1 MKFLLYFGQAAKPP
15 ALFSWGGKRLPE
27 EADIRLKT
35 FCEYLEFERGA
46 SANTV
51 ASYRADMKSWFSFAQ
66 ASEFREDV
74 PDSAGLARYLRH
86 LASLSRSKST
96 LQRHAATLRTWKRF
110 LEEEG
115 LRPASSE
122 RLPLPSKDRK
132 LPQILGEGEIERII
146 QACSGTSPMDKRDRA
161 LLETVYGCGLRAS
174 EACRIRLG
182 DADFAAGILRVTGKG
197 DKERIVPLVGT
208 SRKVLQRY
216 VCETRPAFRPKGEGI
231 FLTRSGKPLRREDVW
246 RIVQKRGRQAG
257 IPLSRLHPHVLRHS
271 FATHLLRRG
280 MDLRT
285 LQELL
290 GHASIGTTERYTH
303 FDIELRDIY
312 DRCHPRA

>member
-1 MKFLLYFGQAAKPP
+1 LPGEPEDLLKA
-15 ALFSWGGKRLPE
+15 
-27 EADIRLKT
+27 

-51 ASYRADMKSWFSFAQ
+51 VSYRADLKSWLA
-66 ASEFREDV
+66 FRRKSNIEGEV
-74 PDSAGLARYLRH
+74 PDSAELARYLRH
-86 LASLSRSKST
+86 LASLSKSKST
-96 LQRHAATLRTWKRF
+96 IQRHAAALRTWKRF

-115 LRPASSE
+115 FRQPDSE
-122 RLPLPSKDRK
+122 RLPLPAKERK
-132 LPQILGEGEIERII
+132 LPQILGEGEVERII
-146 QACSGTSPMDKRDRA
+146 QACAGTSPMDRRDRA
-161 LLETVYGCGLRAS
+161 LIETLYGCGLRAS
-174 EACRIRLG
+174 EACGLRLPEV
-182 DADFAAGILRVTGKG
+182 DFSGGVLRVTGKG

-208 SRKVLQRY
+208 CRAVLEKF
-216 VCETRPAFRPKGEGI
+216 VSETRPLFKPVGDVL
-231 FLTRSGKPLRREDVW
+231 FTTRSGNPMRREDVW
-246 RIVQKRGRQAG
+246 RVVQKRGQKAG
-257 IPLSRLHPHVLRHS
+257 ISLSRLHPHVLRHS

-303 FDIELRDIY
+303 FDTELRDIY

>member
-1 MKFLLYFGQAAKPP
+1 MPGE
-15 ALFSWGGKRLPE
+15 PE
-27 EADIRLKT
+27 DRLKA

-51 ASYRADMKSWFSFAQ
+51 ASYRADLKSWLA
-66 ASEFREDV
+66 FRRMSKIEDEV
-74 PDSAGLARYLRH
+74 PDSAELARYLRH
-86 LASLSRSKST
+86 LASHSKRKST
-96 LQRHAATLRTWKRF
+96 IQRHAAALRTWKRF

-115 LRPASSE
+115 YRQPDSE
-122 RLPLPSKDRK
+122 RLPLPAKEKK
-132 LPQILGEGEIERII
+132 LPQILGEGEVERII
-146 QACSGTSPMDKRDRA
+146 QACAGTSAMDRRDRA
-161 LLETVYGCGLRAS
+161 LIETLYGCGLRAS
-174 EACRIRLG
+174 EACGLRLP
-182 DADFAAGILRVTGKG
+182 DVDFSGGFLRVTGKG

-208 SRKVLQRY
+208 CRSVLERF
-216 VCETRPAFRPKGEGI
+216 VSETRPLFRPVGDVL
-231 FLTRSGKPLRREDVW
+231 FTTRSGNPMRREDVW
-246 RIVQKRGRQAG
+246 RVVQKRGQKAG
-257 IPLSRLHPHVLRHS
+257 ISLSRLHPHILRHS

-303 FDIELRDIY
+303 FDTELRDIY

>member
-1 MKFLLYFGQAAKPP
+1 LPGEPEDLLKA
-15 ALFSWGGKRLPE
+15 
-27 EADIRLKT
+27 

-51 ASYRADMKSWFSFAQ
+51 VSYRADLKSWLA
-66 ASEFREDV
+66 FRRKSNIEGEV
-74 PDSAGLARYLRH
+74 PDSAELARYLRH
-86 LASLSRSKST
+86 LASLSKSKST
-96 LQRHAATLRTWKRF
+96 IQRHAAALRTWKRF

-115 LRPASSE
+115 FRQPDSE
-122 RLPLPSKDRK
+122 RLPLPAKERK
-132 LPQILGEGEIERII
+132 LPQILGEGEGERII
-146 QACSGTSPMDKRDRA
+146 QACAGTSPMDRRDRA
-161 LLETVYGCGLRAS
+161 LIETLYGCGLRAS
-174 EACRIRLG
+174 EACGLRLPEV
-182 DADFAAGILRVTGKG
+182 DFSGGVLRVTGKG

-208 SRKVLQRY
+208 CRAVLEKF
-216 VCETRPAFRPKGEGI
+216 VSETRPLFKPVGDVL
-231 FLTRSGKPLRREDVW
+231 FTTRSGNPMRREDVW
-246 RIVQKRGRQAG
+246 RVVQKRGQKAG
-257 IPLSRLHPHVLRHS
+257 ISLSRLHPHVLRHS

-303 FDIELRDIY
+303 FDTELRDIY

>member
-1 MKFLLYFGQAAKPP
+1 LPGEPEDLLKA
-15 ALFSWGGKRLPE
+15 
-27 EADIRLKT
+27 

-51 ASYRADMKSWFSFAQ
+51 VSYRADLKSWLA
-66 ASEFREDV
+66 FRRKSNIEGEV
-74 PDSAGLARYLRH
+74 PDSAELARYLRH
-86 LASLSRSKST
+86 LASLSKSKST
-96 LQRHAATLRTWKRF
+96 IQRHAAALRTWKRF

-115 LRPASSE
+115 FRQPDSE
-122 RLPLPSKDRK
+122 RLPLPAKERK
-132 LPQILGEGEIERII
+132 LPQILGEGEVERII
-146 QACSGTSPMDKRDRA
+146 QACAGTSPMDRRDRA
-161 LLETVYGCGLRAS
+161 LIETLYGCGLRAS
-174 EACRIRLG
+174 EACGRRLPEV
-182 DADFAAGILRVTGKG
+182 DFSGGVLRVTGKG

-208 SRKVLQRY
+208 CRAVLEKF
-216 VCETRPAFRPKGEGI
+216 VSETRPLFKPVGDVL
-231 FLTRSGKPLRREDVW
+231 FTTRSGNPMRREDVW
-246 RIVQKRGRQAG
+246 RVVQKRGQKAG
-257 IPLSRLHPHVLRHS
+257 ISLSRLHPHVLRHS

-303 FDIELRDIY
+303 FDTELRDIY

>member
-1 MKFLLYFGQAAKPP
+1 MTDG
-15 ALFSWGGKRLPE
+15 SE
-27 EADIRLKT
+27 TRLKA
-35 FCEYLEFERGA
+35 FCDYLEFERGA

-51 ASYRADMKSWFSFAQ
+51 ASYRADMKSWFAFAR
-66 ASEFREDV
+66 SSGFVEEV
-74 PDSAGLARYLRH
+74 PDSATLARYLRH
-86 LASLSRSKST
+86 LAALSRSKST
-96 LQRHAATLRTWKRF
+96 IQRHAAALRTWKRF

-115 LRPASSE
+115 LRPPDSE
-122 RLPLPSKDRK
+122 RLPLPAKDRK

-161 LLETVYGCGLRAS
+161 LLETVYGCGLRAG
-174 EACRIRLG
+174 EACGLRLK
-182 DADFAAGILRVTGKG
+182 DVDFEGAVLHVTGKG
-197 DKERIVPLVGT
+197 DKERIVPLVGACRT
-208 SRKVLQRY
+208 VLRRY
-216 VCETRPAFRPKGEGI
+216 IEETRLVFRPSGDGI
-231 FLTRSGKPLRREDVW
+231 FITRSGKPLRREDVW
-246 RIVQKRGRQAG
+246 RIVQKRGHQAG

>member
-1 MKFLLYFGQAAKPP
+1 MTDR
-15 ALFSWGGKRLPE
+15 S
-27 EADIRLKT
+27 EARLKA
-35 FCEYLEFERGA
+35 FCDYLEFERGA

-51 ASYRADMKSWFSFAQ
+51 ASYRADMRSWLAFAQ
-66 ASEFREDV
+66 SSGLAQEV
-74 PDSAGLARYLRH
+74 PDSATLARYLRH
-86 LASLSRSKST
+86 LAALSRSKST
-96 LQRHAATLRTWKRF
+96 IQHHAAALRTWKRF

-115 LRPASSE
+115 YRQPDSE
-122 RLPLPSKDRK
+122 RLPLPGKDKK

-146 QACSGTSPMDKRDRA
+146 QACSGNSPMDERDRA
-161 LLETVYGCGLRAS
+161 LLETVYGCGLRAG
-174 EACRIRLG
+174 EACGLRLQDVDFQ
-182 DADFAAGILRVTGKG
+182 DAVLRVIGKG

-208 SRKVLQRY
+208 CRTVLRRY
-216 VCETRPAFRPKGEGI
+216 LEETRPSFKPSGDVV
-231 FLTRSGKPLRREDVW
+231 FTTRSGKPLRREDVW
-246 RIVQKRGRQAG
+246 RIVQKRGKMAG

>member
-1 MKFLLYFGQAAKPP
+1 MPGEPEDLLKV
-15 ALFSWGGKRLPE
+15 
-27 EADIRLKT
+27 

-51 ASYRADMKSWFSFAQ
+51 VSYRADLKSWLA
-66 ASEFREDV
+66 FRRKSNIEGEV
-74 PDSAGLARYLRH
+74 PDSAELARYLRH
-86 LASLSRSKST
+86 LASLSKSKST
-96 LQRHAATLRTWKRF
+96 IQRHAAALRTWKRF

-115 LRPASSE
+115 FRQPDSE
-122 RLPLPSKDRK
+122 RLPLPAKERK
-132 LPQILGEGEIERII
+132 LPQILGEGEVERII
-146 QACSGTSPMDKRDRA
+146 QACAGTSPMDRRDRA
-161 LLETVYGCGLRAS
+161 LIETLYGCGLRAS
-174 EACRIRLG
+174 EACGLRLPEV
-182 DADFAAGILRVTGKG
+182 DFSGGVLRVTGKG

-208 SRKVLQRY
+208 CRAVLEKF
-216 VCETRPAFRPKGEGI
+216 VSETRPLFKPVGDVL
-231 FLTRSGKPLRREDVW
+231 FTTRSGNPMRREDVW
-246 RIVQKRGRQAG
+246 RVVQKRGQKAG
-257 IPLSRLHPHVLRHS
+257 ISLSRLHPHVLRHS

-303 FDIELRDIY
+303 FDTELRDIY

>member
-1 MKFLLYFGQAAKPP
+1 MK
-15 ALFSWGGKRLPE
+15 E
-27 EADIRLKT
+27 EDEARLKA

-46 SANTV
+46 SPNTV
-51 ASYRADMKSWFSFAQ
+51 ASYKADMKSWFSFARK
-66 ASEFREDV
+66 AGIEEDV
-74 PDSAGLARYLRH
+74 PDSALLARYLRH
-86 LASLSRSKST
+86 LASLPRSKST
-96 LQRHAATLRTWKRF
+96 LQRHAACLRTWKRY

-115 LRPASSE
+115 LRPPGPE
-122 RLPLPSKDRK
+122 RLPLPAKERK

-146 QACSGTSPMDKRDRA
+146 QACLGPSLLDRRDRT

-174 EACRIRLG
+174 EACALSTA
-182 DADFAAGILRVTGKG
+182 DVDFAGGIIRVTGKG
-197 DKERIVPLVGT
+197 DKERIVPLVGK
-208 SRKVLQRY
+208 SRQVLQRY
-216 VCETRPAFRPKGEGI
+216 VEETRPGLRPKDDRL
-231 FLTRSGKPLRREDVW
+231 FVSRSGKHLRREDLW
-246 RIVQKRGRQAG
+246 RIVQKRGHKAG

-290 GHASIGTTERYTH
+290 GHSSIGTTERYTH
-303 FDIELRDIY
+303 FDVELRDIY

>member
-1 MKFLLYFGQAAKPP
+1 M
-15 ALFSWGGKRLPE
+15 PE
-27 EADIRLKT
+27 EVGTHLKA
-35 FCEYLEFERGA
+35 FCDYLEFERGA

-51 ASYRADMKSWFSFAQ
+51 ASYRADLKSWFAFAKECEIDEQ
-66 ASEFREDV
+66 V
-74 PDSAGLARYLRH
+74 PDSAVLARYLRH
-86 LASLSRSKST
+86 LASLSRSKAT

-115 LRPASSE
+115 LRPPGFE
-122 RLPLPSKDRK
+122 RLPLPAKDRK
-132 LPQILGEGEIERII
+132 LPQILGEGEIERLI
-146 QACSGTSPMDKRDRA
+146 QSCSGPSPIDRRDRA

-174 EACRIRLG
+174 EACALHLE
-182 DADFAAGILRVTGKG
+182 DADFSGGTLRVTGKG
-197 DKERIVPLVGT
+197 DKERLVPLVGA
-208 SRKVLQRY
+208 SKHELHRY
-216 VCETRPAFRPKGEGI
+216 VAETRPALSPKVDEI
-231 FLTRSGKPLRREDVW
+231 FVSRSGRPLRREDVW
-246 RIVQKRGRQAG
+246 RVVRKRGHQAG
-257 IPLSRLHPHVLRHS
+257 IPMSRLHPHVLRHS

-303 FDIELRDIY
+303 FDVELRDIY

>member
-1 MKFLLYFGQAAKPP
+1 MPGEPEDLLKA
-15 ALFSWGGKRLPE
+15 
-27 EADIRLKT
+27 

-51 ASYRADMKSWFSFAQ
+51 VSYRADLKSWLA
-66 ASEFREDV
+66 FRRKSNIEGEV
-74 PDSAGLARYLRH
+74 PDSAELARYLRH
-86 LASLSRSKST
+86 LASLSKSKST
-96 LQRHAATLRTWKRF
+96 IQRHAAALRTWKRF

-115 LRPASSE
+115 FRQPDSE
-122 RLPLPSKDRK
+122 RLPLPAKERK
-132 LPQILGEGEIERII
+132 LPQILGEDEVERII
-146 QACSGTSPMDKRDRA
+146 QACAGTSPMDRRDRA
-161 LLETVYGCGLRAS
+161 LIETLYGCGLRAS
-174 EACRIRLG
+174 EACGLRLPEV
-182 DADFAAGILRVTGKG
+182 DFSGGVLRVTGKG

-208 SRKVLQRY
+208 CRAVLEKF
-216 VCETRPAFRPKGEGI
+216 VSETRPLFKPVGDVL
-231 FLTRSGKPLRREDVW
+231 FTTRSGNPMRREDVW
-246 RIVQKRGRQAG
+246 RVVQKRGQKAG
-257 IPLSRLHPHVLRHS
+257 ISLSRLHPHVLRHS

-303 FDIELRDIY
+303 FDTELRDIY

>member
-1 MKFLLYFGQAAKPP
+1 LTGESQ
-15 ALFSWGGKRLPE
+15 
-27 EADIRLKT
+27 DRLKA

-51 ASYRADMKSWFSFAQ
+51 AAYRADLKSWLA
-66 ASEFREDV
+66 FRKMSKIDDEV
-74 PDSAGLARYLRH
+74 PDSAELARYLRH
-86 LASLSRSKST
+86 LSSLSKSKST
-96 LQRHAATLRTWKRF
+96 IQRHAAALRTWKRF

-115 LRPASSE
+115 YRRPDSE
-122 RLPLPSKDRK
+122 RLPLPAKGKK

-146 QACSGTSPMDKRDRA
+146 QACAGTSLMDRRDRA
-161 LLETVYGCGLRAS
+161 LVETLYGCGLRAS
-174 EACRIRLG
+174 EACGIRLR
-182 DADFAAGILRVTGKG
+182 DLDFSCGVLRVTGKG
-197 DKERIVPLVGT
+197 DKERIIPLVGT
-208 SRKVLQRY
+208 CRAVLERF
-216 VCETRPAFRPKGEGI
+216 VSETRPLFRPMGDVL
-231 FLTRSGKPLRREDVW
+231 FTTRSGKPLRREDVW
-246 RIVQKRGRQAG
+246 RVVQKRGQKAG

-303 FDIELRDIY
+303 FDTELRDIY

>member
-1 MKFLLYFGQAAKPP
+1 MTDG
-15 ALFSWGGKRLPE
+15 SE
-27 EADIRLKT
+27 TRLKA
-35 FCEYLEFERGA
+35 FCDYLEFERGA

-51 ASYRADMKSWFSFAQ
+51 ASYRADMKSWFAFAR
-66 ASEFREDV
+66 SSGFVEEV
-74 PDSAGLARYLRH
+74 PDSATLARYLRH
-86 LASLSRSKST
+86 LAVLSRSKST
-96 LQRHAATLRTWKRF
+96 IQRHAAALRTWKRF

-115 LRPASSE
+115 LRPPDSE
-122 RLPLPSKDRK
+122 RLPLPAKDRK

-161 LLETVYGCGLRAS
+161 LLETVYGCGLRAG
-174 EACRIRLG
+174 EACGLRLK
-182 DADFAAGILRVTGKG
+182 DVDFEGAVLHVTGKG
-197 DKERIVPLVGT
+197 DKERIVPLVGACRT
-208 SRKVLQRY
+208 VLRRY
-216 VCETRPAFRPKGEGI
+216 IEETRLVFRPSGDGI
-231 FLTRSGKPLRREDVW
+231 FITRSGKPLRREDVW
-246 RIVQKRGRQAG
+246 RIVQKRGHQAG

>member
-1 MKFLLYFGQAAKPP
+1 
-15 ALFSWGGKRLPE
+15 LPE
-27 EADIRLKT
+27 EHEARLKN
-35 FCEYLEFERGA
+35 FCNYLEFERGA

-51 ASYRADMKSWFSFAQ
+51 ASYRADLKSWFTFAK
-66 ASEFREDV
+66 ASGIKEDV
-74 PDSAGLARYLRH
+74 PDSALLARYLRH

-96 LQRHAATLRTWKRF
+96 LQRHAAALRTWKRF

-115 LRPASSE
+115 IRPVSSE
-122 RLPLPSKDRK
+122 RLPLPAKDRK
-132 LPQILGEGEIERII
+132 LPQILGEGEVERII
-146 QACSGTSPMDKRDRA
+146 QACSGTSSLDRRDKA
-161 LLETVYGCGLRAS
+161 LLEIVYGCGLRAS
-174 EACRIRLG
+174 EACGIRLC
-182 DADFAAGILRVTGKG
+182 DVDFVGGILRVTGKG

-208 SRKVLQRY
+208 SRRELQHY
-216 VCETRPAFRPKGEGI
+216 VSDTRPSFRPKGDEI
-231 FLTRSGKPLRREDVW
+231 FVTRSGKPLRREDVW
-246 RIVQKRGRQAG
+246 RIVQKRGHKAG

>member
-1 MKFLLYFGQAAKPP
+1 MPGE
-15 ALFSWGGKRLPE
+15 PE
-27 EADIRLKT
+27 DRLKA

-51 ASYRADMKSWFSFAQ
+51 ASYRADLKSWLA
-66 ASEFREDV
+66 FRRMSKIEDEV
-74 PDSAGLARYLRH
+74 PDSAELARYLRH
-86 LASLSRSKST
+86 LASQSKRKST
-96 LQRHAATLRTWKRF
+96 IQRHAAALRTWKRF

-115 LRPASSE
+115 YRQPDSE
-122 RLPLPSKDRK
+122 RLPLPAKEKK
-132 LPQILGEGEIERII
+132 LPQILGEGEVERII
-146 QACSGTSPMDKRDRA
+146 QACAGTSAMDRRDRA
-161 LLETVYGCGLRAS
+161 LIETLYGCGLRAS
-174 EACRIRLG
+174 EACGLRLP
-182 DADFAAGILRVTGKG
+182 DVDFSGGFLRVTGKG

-208 SRKVLQRY
+208 CRSVLERF
-216 VCETRPAFRPKGEGI
+216 VTETRPLFRPVGDVL
-231 FLTRSGKPLRREDVW
+231 FTTRSGNPMRREDVW
-246 RIVQKRGRQAG
+246 RVVQKRGQKAG
-257 IPLSRLHPHVLRHS
+257 ISLSRLHPHILRHS

-303 FDIELRDIY
+303 FDTELRDIY

>member
-1 MKFLLYFGQAAKPP
+1 MTGESQ
-15 ALFSWGGKRLPE
+15 
-27 EADIRLKT
+27 DRLKT

-51 ASYRADMKSWFSFAQ
+51 AAYRADLKSWLA
-66 ASEFREDV
+66 FRKMSKIDDEV
-74 PDSAGLARYLRH
+74 PDSAELARYLRY
-86 LASLSRSKST
+86 LSSLSKSKST
-96 LQRHAATLRTWKRF
+96 LQRHAAALRTWKRF

-115 LRPASSE
+115 YRRPDSE
-122 RLPLPSKDRK
+122 RLPLPAKGKK

-146 QACSGTSPMDKRDRA
+146 QACAGTSPMDRRDRA
-161 LLETVYGCGLRAS
+161 LVETLYGCGLRAS
-174 EACRIRLG
+174 EACGIRLR
-182 DADFAAGILRVTGKG
+182 DLDFPCGTLRVTGKG

-208 SRKVLQRY
+208 CRAVLERF
-216 VCETRPAFRPKGEGI
+216 VSETRPLFRPLGDVL
-231 FLTRSGKPLRREDVW
+231 FTTRSGKPLRREDVW
-246 RIVQKRGRQAG
+246 RVVQKRGQEAG

-303 FDIELRDIY
+303 FDTELRDIY

>member
-1 MKFLLYFGQAAKPP
+1 MPGEPEDLLKA
-15 ALFSWGGKRLPE
+15 
-27 EADIRLKT
+27 

-51 ASYRADMKSWFSFAQ
+51 VSYRADLKSWLA
-66 ASEFREDV
+66 FRRKSNIEGEV
-74 PDSAGLARYLRH
+74 PDSAELARYLRH
-86 LASLSRSKST
+86 LASLSKSKST
-96 LQRHAATLRTWKRF
+96 IQRHAAALRTWKRF

-115 LRPASSE
+115 FRQPDSE
-122 RLPLPSKDRK
+122 RLPLPAKEKK
-132 LPQILGEGEIERII
+132 LPQILGEGEVERII
-146 QACSGTSPMDKRDRA
+146 QACAGTSPMDRRDRA
-161 LLETVYGCGLRAS
+161 LIETLYGCGLRAS
-174 EACRIRLG
+174 EACGLRLPEV
-182 DADFAAGILRVTGKG
+182 DFSGGVLRVTGKG

-208 SRKVLQRY
+208 CRAVLEKF
-216 VCETRPAFRPKGEGI
+216 VSETRPLFKPVGDVL
-231 FLTRSGKPLRREDVW
+231 FTTRSGNPMRREDVW
-246 RIVQKRGRQAG
+246 RVVQKRGQKAG
-257 IPLSRLHPHVLRHS
+257 ISLSRLHPHVLRHS

-303 FDIELRDIY
+303 FDTELRDIY

>member
-1 MKFLLYFGQAAKPP
+1 M
-15 ALFSWGGKRLPE
+15 SE
-27 EADIRLKT
+27 EAEIRLKA
-35 FCEYLEFERGA
+35 FCDYLAFERGA

-51 ASYRADMKSWFSFAQ
+51 AAYRADLKSWFAFAR
-66 ASEFREDV
+66 ASGITEDV
-74 PDSAGLARYLRH
+74 PDSAVLARYLRH

-96 LQRHAATLRTWKRF
+96 LQRHAAALRTWKRF

-115 LRPASSE
+115 FRPVSSE
-122 RLPLPSKDRK
+122 RLPLPAKDRK

-174 EACRIRLG
+174 EACGIRLG
-182 DADFAAGILRVTGKG
+182 DVDFAGGILRVTGKG

-208 SRKVLQRY
+208 SRHVLQRY
-216 VCETRPAFRPKGEGI
+216 ISETRPVFDPKGDGI
-231 FLTRSGKPLRREDVW
+231 FITRSGKPLRREDVW
-246 RIVQKRGRQAG
+246 RIVQKRGHQAG

-303 FDIELRDIY
+303 FDIELRDVY

>member
-1 MKFLLYFGQAAKPP
+1 MK
-15 ALFSWGGKRLPE
+15 E
-27 EADIRLKT
+27 EDETRLKA

-46 SANTV
+46 SPNTV
-51 ASYRADMKSWFSFAQ
+51 ASYKADMKSWFSFARK
-66 ASEFREDV
+66 AGIEEDV
-74 PDSAGLARYLRH
+74 PDSALLARYLRH
-86 LASLSRSKST
+86 LASLPRSKST
-96 LQRHAATLRTWKRF
+96 LQRHAACLRTWKKY

-115 LRPASSE
+115 LRPAGPE
-122 RLPLPSKDRK
+122 RLPLPAKERK

-146 QACSGTSPMDKRDRA
+146 QACVGPSLLDRRDRT

-174 EACRIRLG
+174 EACALRTA
-182 DADFAAGILRVTGKG
+182 DVDFAGGVIRVTGKG
-197 DKERIVPLVGT
+197 DKERIVPLVGK
-208 SRKVLQRY
+208 SRQVLQRY
-216 VCETRPAFRPKGEGI
+216 VEETRSGFRPKDDRL
-231 FLTRSGKPLRREDVW
+231 FVSRSGKHLRREDLW
-246 RIVQKRGRQAG
+246 RIVQKRGHKAG

-290 GHASIGTTERYTH
+290 GHSSIGTTERYTH
-303 FDIELRDIY
+303 FDVELRDIY

>member
-1 MKFLLYFGQAAKPP
+1 MPDDPG
-15 ALFSWGGKRLPE
+15 RLIK
-27 EADIRLKT
+27 A
-35 FCEYLEFERGA
+35 FCQYLEFERGA

-51 ASYRADMKSWFSFAQ
+51 ASYRADLKSWFDFAK
-66 ASEFREDV
+66 ASGIQEDV
-74 PDSAGLARYLRH
+74 PDSAVLARYLRH

-96 LQRHAATLRTWKRF
+96 LQRHAAALRTWKRF

-115 LRPASSE
+115 MRAPDSE
-122 RLPLPSKDRK
+122 RLPLPAKDRK

-146 QACSGTSPMDKRDRA
+146 QACNGDSPMDERDRA
-161 LLETVYGCGLRAS
+161 LLETIYGCGLRAS
-174 EACRIRLG
+174 EACTLRLG
-182 DADFAAGILRVTGKG
+182 NIDFSGGILRVIGKG

-208 SRKVLQRY
+208 SRRTLKQY
-216 VCETRPAFRPKGEGI
+216 VGQTRPVFRPKGEEV
-231 FLTRSGKPLRREDVW
+231 FLTRSGKPLRREDIW
-246 RIVQKRGRQAG
+246 RIVQKRGHLAG
-257 IPLSRLHPHVLRHS
+257 IPVSRLHPHVLRHS

-303 FDIELRDIY
+303 FDVELRDIY

>member
-1 MKFLLYFGQAAKPP
+1 MHGE
-15 ALFSWGGKRLPE
+15 PE
-27 EADIRLKT
+27 DRLKA

-51 ASYRADMKSWFSFAQ
+51 ASYRADLKSWLA
-66 ASEFREDV
+66 FRRMSNIEDEV
-74 PDSAGLARYLRH
+74 PDSAELARYLRH
-86 LASLSRSKST
+86 LASLSKSKST
-96 LQRHAATLRTWKRF
+96 IQRHAAALRTWKRF

-115 LRPASSE
+115 FRQPDSE
-122 RLPLPSKDRK
+122 RMPLPGKEKK
-132 LPQILGEGEIERII
+132 LPQVLGEGEVERII
-146 QACSGTSPMDKRDRA
+146 QACAGSSAMDRRDRA
-161 LLETVYGCGLRAS
+161 LIETLYGCGLRAS
-174 EACRIRLG
+174 EACGLKLP
-182 DADFAAGILRVTGKG
+182 DVDFSAGFLRVTGKG

-208 SRKVLQRY
+208 CRAVLERY
-216 VCETRPAFRPKGEGI
+216 VSETRPLFRPVGEVL
-231 FLTRSGKPLRREDVW
+231 FTTRSGNPMRREDVW
-246 RIVQKRGRQAG
+246 RVVQKRGQKAG
-257 IPLSRLHPHVLRHS
+257 ISLSRLHPHVLRHS

-303 FDIELRDIY
+303 FDTELRDIY